1 MLLEKYIKELLKEN
15 VYYNSPDNDYPGNNQ
30 VIVFDDNEIYEIS
43 GDTHGKESH
52 AIKHLIEFEP
62 EFVAK
67 VANEAISVIQTFNE
81 VYIKNRKGSIL
92 KDGENAKRNLNV
104 KSILNTLDF
113 INDKIYN
120 NEELNNSERKLI
132 PFVDKLTNKYDEL
145 VTYYISNHDD
155 IDNISDIKTLTKK
168 LKSGKVLKFTG
179 KYREMLFSYYLNTED
194 SGLLAEFD
202 GSIATLFRID
212 KKGARLNKVASYF
225 KRGIDL
231 TNKLIIDA
239 MTSLKEHKLLKTLV
253 KDTILRESSEGRK
266 VIAFDFHDTLVNK
279 LEGGHVSPRYE
290 MIEKLKDH
298 YRNFDF
304 VVIYT
309 AAPETDRDLISG
321 QLASLGIPYDVLM
334 MEKPRFDKMYDD
346 RYVGPSDEWV

>member
-1 MLLEKYIKELLKEN
+1 MLLAKYIRELLKEN

-30 VIVFDDNEIYEIS
+30 VIVFDDDEIYKIS
-43 GDTHGKESH
+43 GNTHGKESH

-62 EFVAK
+62 EFVVQ
-67 VANEAISVIQTFNE
+67 VANEVISVIQTFDE

-92 KDGENAKRNLNV
+92 KDGEKAKRNLNV
-104 KSILNTLDF
+104 KSILNTFDF

-120 NEELNNSERKLI
+120 NEELNNSERELI

-145 VTYYISNHDD
+145 VNYYISNHDD
-155 IDNISDIKTLTKK
+155 IDDISDIKILTKK

-179 KYREMLFSYYLNTED
+179 KYREMLFSYYLNTEN

-212 KKGARLNKVASYF
+212 KKGARLDKVAGYF

-231 TNKLIIDA
+231 TNKSIIDA

-253 KDTILRESSEGRK
+253 KDIILRESSEGRQ
-266 VIAFDFHDTLVNK
+266 VIAFDFHDTLVNE
-279 LEGGHVSPRYE
+279 LEGGRVSPRHE
-290 MIEKLKDH
+290 MIEKLKGH
-298 YRNFDF
+298 YRNYDF
-304 VVIYT
+304 IVIYT
-309 AAPETDRDLISG
+309 AAPESDRDLISG
-321 QLASLGIPYDVLM
+321 QLASLGIPYDVLI